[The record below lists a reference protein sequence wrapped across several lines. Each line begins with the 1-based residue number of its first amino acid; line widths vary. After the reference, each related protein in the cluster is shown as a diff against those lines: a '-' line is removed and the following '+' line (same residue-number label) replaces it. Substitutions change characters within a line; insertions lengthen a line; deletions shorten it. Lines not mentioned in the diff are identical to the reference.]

1 MTTVL
6 PEGVPAAAYALAY
19 SMFAFEQQVPL
30 DELHPHSSDRRL
42 RAQGPKS
49 PEWFAAAAADDASLL
64 QTAPELLAMPAD
76 GMSVPT
82 LPPDS
87 DIIGIYAP
95 ESPRAERD
103 AKRLAPPPVVVE
115 EPPVPPAPVKP
126 VHLGLLR
133 ELGGLE

>member
-1 MTTVL
+1 MTTSR
-6 PEGVPAAAYALAY
+6 EGIPAAAHALAY
-19 SMFAFEQQVPL
+19 SMFALEQQVPL
-30 DELHPHSSDRRL
+30 DELHPHSTDRRL
-42 RAQGPKS
+42 RAQGPRS

-76 GMSVPT
+76 GLSVPT

-103 AKRLAPPPVVVE
+103 AARFAPPPAEVA
-115 EPPVPPAPVKP
+115 PAPEVP
-126 VHLGLLR
+126 VQRQPIQLGLLR
-133 ELGGLE
+133 ELDGLE

>member
-1 MTTVL
+1 MTSLL
-6 PEGVPAAAYALAY
+6 PDGIPVSAHAIAYG
-19 SMFAFEQQVPL
+19 MFALEQQVPL
-30 DELHPHSSDRRL
+30 DELHAHSSDRRL

-64 QTAPELLAMPAD
+64 QTAPELLAMPSD

-95 ESPRAERD
+95 ESPRSQRD
-103 AKRLAPPPVVVE
+103 AQRLAPPVVVE
-115 EPPVPPAPVKP
+115 VPPEMPPPVKP